1 MARIA
6 TLLSRGLKSSLNKVG
21 RRGRDVLTKVG
32 RIGLQAAK
40 KHGATIGSIV
50 GSFTPVGSVGGEL
63 IGSAVQKLANTFG

>member
-6 TLLSRGLKSSLNKVG
+6 TLLSRDLKRSITNFGRKGKGLIKKVG
-21 RRGRDVLTKVG
+21 RF
-32 RIGLQAAK
+32 GLKAAK